1 MKISETTR
9 FVLEQE
15 VSNLQS
21 QLNEIESSLN
31 NQSEVTEDDR
41 SDLEKLY
48 NELVATMISMKAFNP
63 RLPTV
68 EFTKGKLFAS
78 DNLDVFYVSTQN

>member
-1 MKISETTR
+1 MVCLCATGFRRSCNHINFLAAST
-9 FVLEQE
+9 V
-15 VSNLQS
+15 V
-21 QLNEIESSLN
+21 ESSLN

-41 SDLEKLY
+41 SDIEKLY
-48 NELVATMISMKAFNP
+48 NELVATMVSMKAFNP

-68 EFTKGKLFAS
+68 EFVKGKLFAS